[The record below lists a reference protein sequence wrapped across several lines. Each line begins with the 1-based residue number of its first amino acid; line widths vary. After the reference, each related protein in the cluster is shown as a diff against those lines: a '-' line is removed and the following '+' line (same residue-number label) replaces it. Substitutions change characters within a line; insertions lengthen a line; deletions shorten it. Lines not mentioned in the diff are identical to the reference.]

1 MACDCEVFY
10 FTVVTG
16 HIEQAEI
23 LLGVEIEPAT
33 FRFASQCSANWATVR
48 GQVGSSVWY
57 FGTQFNSFDICVGLK
72 NNILSLELVVLKT
85 LVFYQEQNS

>member
-1 MACDCEVFY
+1 MWLGGILFY
-10 FTVVTG
+10 CCYFED
-16 HIEQAEI
+16 HIEQAEK
-23 LLGVEIEPAT
+23 LLGVEFEPAT
-33 FRFASQCSANWATVR
+33 FRFAIANALPTELR

-57 FGTQFNSFDICVGLK
+57 FGTQSNSFDICVGLK